1 MKKIFI
7 LGFTILCFGISGHA
21 ETKIADLDKL
31 VAEGKGIKEADG
43 IYFLPDRV
51 VIYGKEYQKS
61 KYGALFSSRNL
72 EYFLLRDYI
81 STLGVGHVAK
91 LIDKSGNV
99 LLDLKNPGK
108 ISQALISD
116 KGIVSLFYGQMG
128 ITYVLKIIDKN
139 GSELKKI
146 KAGDSI
152 YGDILESL
160 YENDAQYA
168 KNSEI
173 LFILAYFKEK
183 HFVLLGINE
192 IGEVKY
198 FEKVNPSMNAF
209 YDWYVRV
216 YFNPKQQ
223 RFLIDS
229 NGIGGAPP
237 MLSYWAIPQKTI
249 FSKKTGKDEVILNAS
264 FTDNDD
270 ILLRIKNKDGAR
282 TVKRLSPDGREK
294 SNKSDVKKMDV
305 MERALSNE
313 RPVEVR
319 SLNWG
324 RE

>member
-1 MKKIFI
+1 MKRIFVI
-7 LGFTILCFGISGHA
+7 GFTILCFGVSGDA
-21 ETKIADLDKL
+21 QTKIADLDKL
-31 VAEGKGIKEADG
+31 VAEGKGIKKADG

-51 VIYGKEYQKS
+51 VINGKEHHKS
-61 KYGALFSSRNL
+61 KHGSLFSSRNL
-72 EYFLLRDYI
+72 EYFLIRDYI
-81 STLGVGHVAK
+81 STLKDGHVAK
-91 LIDKSGNV
+91 LVDKSGNV
-99 LLDLKNPGK
+99 LVDLKNPGR

-128 ITYVLKIIDKN
+128 ITYVLKIIDKS
-139 GSELKKI
+139 GLEIKKI
-146 KAGDSI
+146 RVGDSI
-152 YGDILESL
+152 YSDTLESL

-168 KNSEI
+168 KNSEM
-173 LFILAYFKEK
+173 LFVLAYFKEK

-198 FEKVNPSMNAF
+198 FEKINPSMKAF
-209 YDWYVRV
+209 YDWYARV
-216 YFNPKQQ
+216 YYNPKQQ

-229 NGIGGAPP
+229 NGIGDAPP
-237 MLSYWAIPQKTI
+237 MLSYWSIPQKTI

-264 FTDNDD
+264 FTDDDD
-270 ILLRIKNKDGAR
+270 ILLRIKNKGGAR

-294 SNKSDVKKMDV
+294 SNKSDVKIMDA
-305 MERALSNE
+305 MERVLSNE

>member
-31 VAEGKGIKEADG
+31 VAEGKGEKKTDG
-43 IYFLPDRV
+43 VYLLPDRV
-51 VIYGKEYQKS
+51 VFNGKEFPKT
-61 KYGALFSSRNL
+61 KYGGLYSSRNL

-81 STLGVGHVAK
+81 LTPKYDHMAK
-91 LIDKSGNV
+91 LYDKDRRLILN
-99 LLDLKNPGK
+99 LKNLGK
-108 ISQALISD
+108 ISHALISD
-116 KGIVSLFYGQMG
+116 KGIISLFYGQFG

-139 GSELKKI
+139 GLELKKI
-146 KAGDSI
+146 KVGDSI

-173 LFILAYFKEK
+173 LFILAYFKAK

-209 YDWYVRV
+209 YDWYARV
-216 YFNPKQQ
+216 YYNPKQQ

-229 NGIGGAPP
+229 NGIGDAPP
-237 MLSYWAIPQKTI
+237 MLSYWSIPQKTI
-249 FSKKTGKDEVILNAS
+249 FSKKTGQDEVILNAS
-264 FTDNDD
+264 FTDDD
-270 ILLRIKNKDGAR
+270 DVLLRIKNKDGTR

-294 SNKSDVKKMDV
+294 SDKSDVKKMDV
-305 MERALSNE
+305 MERALINE
-313 RPVEVR
+313 RPIEVR